1 MFGRVLKTSIRF
13 LFYDIFYAVVVSK
26 KYNLHKSNDEYC
38 RCDVIGSR
46 DINQKPSINGNE
58 FSVEIPNKYEPHQG
72 NNVPK
77 ALFFDRETKKI
88 LFFQKKNKALGT
100 ALLTKVN
107 ILKVYYDT
115 SKTITTHPNY
125 G

>member
-88 LFFQKKNKALGT
+88 LFFQKKNKA
-100 ALLTKVN
+100 N
-107 ILKVYYDT
+107 MLKVYYDT

>member
-1 MFGRVLKTSIRF
+1 MTSI
-13 LFYDIFYAVVVSK
+13 
-26 KYNLHKSNDEYC
+26 
-38 RCDVIGSR
+38 
-46 DINQKPSINGNE
+46 
-58 FSVEIPNKYEPHQG
+58 IPNKYEPHQR

-77 ALFFDRETKKI
+77 TLFFDRETKKNT
-88 LFFQKKNKALGT
+88 FFKKNNKALGT

-107 ILKVYYDT
+107 MLKVYYDT

>member
-26 KYNLHKSNDEYC
+26 KYNLHKSNDECC

-88 LFFQKKNKALGT
+88 LFFQKKNKAQGT

-107 ILKVYYDT
+107 MLKVYYDT